1 MVTILEIEINF
12 TYFKYDLFF
21 RFRKFFLR
29 STMKK
34 NISLL
39 VLSQLAIFFSCQ
51 QPASTVPVTPV
62 SNAPST
68 FKVIGY
74 LPGRSIDTA
83 SIPFQY
89 LTHINFAFGI
99 PAKNGGGLEA
109 LRNWDK
115 LIGLVK
121 KAHENNVKVF
131 ISIGGWS
138 IGDGGGEDSR
148 FHRMAQD
155 KDERDLFVSKT
166 MQLVRRFNL
175 DGVDLDWE
183 YPDIENRSAE
193 DYVLLIKQMAD
204 SLHAQNKELSAAVV
218 HYGNQG
224 EGTKNE
230 IFNDV
235 DWLNLMAYDD
245 DHGLPIP
252 HSPYSLA
259 EKSINYWVKQRGLS
273 PQKAVLGLPFYGKPR
288 KENLSHYKDLLAA
301 GADPMADEFDSVF
314 YNGIATIKRKT
325 ELAKQQGLGGVM
337 IWEISQDTNDD
348 RSLLKA
354 INESAGLIRRTGS
367 R

>member
-1 MVTILEIEINF
+1 MKNDF
-12 TYFKYDLFF
+12 A
-21 RFRKFFLR
+21 FFL
-29 STMKK
+29 
-34 NISLL
+34 
-39 VLSQLAIFFSCQ
+39 VLACSILFNCQ
-51 QPASTVPVTPV
+51 QPAVTLTGTPV
-62 SNAPST
+62 SNTAPV

-74 LPGRSIDTA
+74 IPGRSIDTA
-83 SIPFQY
+83 AIPFQY
-89 LTHINFAFGI
+89 LTHINFAFAI

-109 LRNWDK
+109 LRDWDK
-115 LIGLVK
+115 LVGLVK
-121 KAHENNVKVF
+121 KAHEHSVKVF

-155 KDERDLFVSKT
+155 KGERDLFISKT
-166 MQLVRRFNL
+166 MQLVRRFDL

-193 DYVLLIKQMAD
+193 DYVLLMKQLAD
-204 SLHAQNKELSAAVV
+204 SLHAQNRELSAAVV

-224 EGTKNE
+224 EGTKKE
-230 IFNDV
+230 VFEVV

-245 DHGLPIP
+245 DKGQPVP

-259 EKSINYWVKQRGLS
+259 EKSINYWVKQRGLP

-301 GADPMADEFDSVF
+301 GADPMEDAFDSVF

-325 ELAKQQGLGGVM
+325 GLAKQQGLSGVM

-354 INESAGLIRRTGS
+354 INERAGLIR
-367 R
+367 